1 VLPRRNSKN
10 NKMTNGRIKS
20 RRSSYIWRCA
30 YAHVAVIAITF
41 LSGCSSSYQL
51 DTAKVHGTVTLDG
64 QPLDAGLVF
73 FRPEKGRMA
82 VGKIQPNGSYVLFTY
97 VRDGDDGAIVG
108 RHKVSVVP
116 PLPSAESEIAPEMKS
131 PIPNKYQSEGTSRLE
146 FEVEAGKDNKFDIA
160 LSSAK

>member
-1 VLPRRNSKN
+1 MSIGRTNSPRF
-10 NKMTNGRIKS
+10 GI
-20 RRSSYIWRCA
+20 IWRRA
-30 YAHVAVIAITF
+30 WALAILLAISIAG
-41 LSGCSSSYQL
+41 GCSSSYQL

-82 VGKIQPNGSYVLFTY
+82 VGKIQPNGSYVMFTY

-116 PLPSAESEIAPEMKS
+116 PLASAESEIVPVMKS
-131 PIPNKYQSEGTSRLE
+131 PIPNRYQSEGTSQLE
-146 FEVEAGKDNKFDIA
+146 FNVEAGKDNIFDIA